1 MAKTPSETSKTAAA
15 AKSSAT
21 KPQGK
26 RKLKKRSKAGKAVT
40 PNFQTYIYR
49 VLKQVHPDIGIG
61 KKAITV
67 MNDLVNDMMDRI
79 ATEAKLGVVIGR
91 VGKTLKPWHIQTASR
106 LILPGQVKEHAD
118 SEAKKALIK
127 FNAARRKD

>member
-1 MAKTPSETSKTAAA
+1 VAYSCFIS
-15 AKSSAT
+15 
-21 KPQGK
+21 
-26 RKLKKRSKAGKAVT
+26 LFV
-40 PNFQTYIYR
+40 
-49 VLKQVHPDIGIG
+49 VHPDVGIG

-79 ATEAKLGVVIGR
+79 AAEAKLGVEIGR
-91 VGKTLKPWHIQTASR
+91 TGKTLKPWHIQTASR

-127 FNAARRKD
+127 FNSARQKASTDS